1 MRCDEMRCDAMRCDE
16 MRCDAMRC
24 DEMRS
29 DAIRCNQ
36 SDPSQ
41 SDAISPIR
49 RNQMQSVR
57 SVAHLQRAI
66 VPRAH
71 EQCVRARV
79 AGCGERVNGRARVHL
94 ARARG
99 RARVP

>member
-1 MRCDEMRCDAMRCDE
+1 
-16 MRCDAMRC
+16 MRC

-57 SVAHLQRAI
+57 SVAIRCNQSDPSHTFREPSYPALTSSASAP
-66 VPRAH
+66 VSL
-71 EQCVRARV
+71 V
-79 AGCGERVNGRARVHL
+79 AAS
-94 ARARG
+94 A
-99 RARVP
+99 